1 MKIDYHM
8 HFERGSYDC
17 DWAEGFFQA
26 AEARG
31 LDDIGFTEHS
41 HGFPEFRALYYDDLT
56 LDDSPVGVFQREWLT
71 KNKFKYTI
79 DEYFSFMERLKQ
91 RGHSAKIAM
100 EVCNFQDQDKVK
112 AILDPYDFD
121 YLIGSVHFVAG
132 WGFDASAVQEEFS
145 RRPLQEIYDA
155 YASEV
160 EKLCASG
167 LYDVLGHP
175 FNLRVYKV
183 LPDFDVTPYLERVAR
198 AMKKADM
205 AIDINTGTLY
215 RYPIAEISPY
225 PDFMAVAADYDLPVI
240 TSSDAHEPEDCGAYI
255 DEAIAY
261 AKTYG
266 YDKQL
271 CFSRRDRKFVK
282 LG

>member
-1 MKIDYHM
+1 M
-8 HFERGSYDC
+8 
-17 DWAEGFFQA
+17 
-26 AEARG
+26 
-31 LDDIGFTEHS
+31 
-41 HGFPEFRALYYDDLT
+41 
-56 LDDSPVGVFQREWLT
+56 
-71 KNKFKYTI
+71 
-79 DEYFSFMERLKQ
+79 
-91 RGHSAKIAM
+91 
-100 EVCNFQDQDKVK
+100 
-112 AILDPYDFD
+112 
-121 YLIGSVHFVAG
+121 HFVAG

-155 YASEV
+155 YASEA
-160 EKLCASG
+160 EELCASG

-205 AIDINTGTLY
+205 AVDINTGTLY

-271 CFSRRDRKFVK
+271 YFSRRDRKFVK